1 MFDARKAIL
10 QEMFKV
16 QNTILSE
23 DIATAKFAC
32 DLPKC
37 KGACCVVGDAG
48 APVSEEEIPKLEK
61 IFTMLKD
68 ELHPQAREEVSRK
81 GIVQMESHGEYRL
94 SCRNNKECIFVSY
107 SSDGVAYCA
116 IQKAFL
122 KGRIDWEKPLSCH
135 LFPLRLRRIAD
146 FEYANFE
153 YVNRLCSTACIK
165 GEKEEIYLSDF
176 LEKPLIR
183 RYGKEWYNEFVEACK
198 EIRTENSEAV

>member
-1 MFDARKAIL
+1 MQKMFQI
-10 QEMFKV
+10 

-61 IFTMLKD
+61 IFTLLKD
-68 ELHPQAREEVSRK
+68 ELHPEAREAVSRNGVVEK
-81 GIVQMESHGEYRL
+81 TTEDGNRL
-94 SCRNNKECIFVSY
+94 TCRNNKECIFVSY
-107 SSDGVAYCA
+107 SDEGIAYCA

-122 KGRIDWEKPLSCH
+122 EGRIDWEKPLSCH
-135 LFPLRLRRIAD
+135 LYPVRLRKIAD

-153 YVNRLCSTACIK
+153 YVERLCSAACAK
-165 GEKEEIYLSDF
+165 GEKEETYLSEF

-183 RYGKEWYNEFVEACK
+183 RYGKEWYDEFVEACAL
-198 EIRTENSEAV
+198 IRTENREAASL